1 MSTAPLVL
9 FTGDSITDCDR
20 RTDPEGLGDGYVRV
34 LAPVLAAEGF
44 RVLNRG
50 VSGDSANDMTRRW
63 EADAVAEAP
72 DVVSILVGINE
83 VWRPHNGG
91 AHTPTADY
99 EADYRHLLE
108 RLPNARFVFIE
119 PFLLPA
125 DEDQRTWRGDLEDKI
140 AVVRRLAAEHGAP
153 LLPADA
159 ALNALGDAA
168 ALAPDGVHPNAN
180 GHTAL
185 ANLWLAETAA
195 LREELA
201 P

>member
-1 MSTAPLVL
+1 VTKPLIV
-9 FTGDSITDCDR
+9 FAGDSITDCER

-34 LAPVLAAEGF
+34 LAPVLEAEGF

-50 VSGDSANDMTRRW
+50 VSGDSANDMLRRW
-63 EADAVAEAP
+63 DADVVAEAP
-72 DVVSILVGINE
+72 DIVSILVGINE

-91 AHTPTADY
+91 VHTPTGDY
-99 EADYRHLLE
+99 EADYRTLLE
-108 RLPNARFVFIE
+108 RLPKARFVFIE

-125 DEDQRTWRGDLEDKI
+125 DAGQETWRGDLEDKI
-140 AVVRRLAAEHGAP
+140 AVVRRLGAERGAP
-153 LLPADA
+153 VLPADA
-159 ALNALGDAA
+159 ALNALGDAP

-195 LREELA
+195 LRKDFA
-201 P
+201 R